1 MKKITY
7 LKEEFIMNELTELI
21 HSMSDE
27 EINNRRIELFNYFL
41 SLGVGVDEMVEMI
54 TLISESAIRMC
65 NKKIESV

>member
-1 MKKITY
+1 
-7 LKEEFIMNELTELI
+7 MNELAERI

-65 NKKIESV
+65 NKEIESV

>member
-1 MKKITY
+1 
-7 LKEEFIMNELTELI
+7 MNELAERI

-41 SLGVGVDEMVEMI
+41 SLGVGVDEMLEM
-54 TLISESAIRMC
+54 TGLIMESTIRMC

>member
-1 MKKITY
+1 
-7 LKEEFIMNELTELI
+7 MNELTELI

-27 EINNRRIELFNYFL
+27 EISNRRIELFNYFL

-65 NKKIESV
+65 NKEIESV

>member
-1 MKKITY
+1 
-7 LKEEFIMNELTELI
+7 MNELAKLI

-54 TLISESAIRMC
+54 ALISESAIRMC